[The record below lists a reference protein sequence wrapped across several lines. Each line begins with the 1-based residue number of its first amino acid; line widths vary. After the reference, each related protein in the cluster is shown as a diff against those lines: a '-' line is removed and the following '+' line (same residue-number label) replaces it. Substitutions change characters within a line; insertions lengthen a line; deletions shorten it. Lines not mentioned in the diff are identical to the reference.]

1 MHSTLVSELWYE
13 LKRHIPAS
21 DRADAAETVVA
32 VLVNNDEDI
41 DDIKTAFKSDR
52 EIKTAL
58 MAYLDTEKSYDEE
71 DEEEYDDEEDND
83 EW

>member
-58 MAYLDTEKSYDEE
+58 MAYLDTEKNYEE

>member
-71 DEEEYDDEEDND
+71 DEEEYEDEEDND

>member
-1 MHSTLVSELWYE
+1 M
-13 LKRHIPAS
+13 
-21 DRADAAETVVA
+21 
-32 VLVNNDEDI
+32 LVNNDEDI

-58 MAYLDTEKSYDEE
+58 MAYLDTEKNYEE
-71 DEEEYDDEEDND
+71 DEEEYDDEDDND

>member
-13 LKRHIPAS
+13 IKRHIPPS
-21 DRADAAETVVA
+21 DRTEAAETVVA

-41 DDIKTAFKSDR
+41 DDIKQAFKGDR
-52 EIKTAL
+52 DIKAAL
-58 MAYLDTEKSYDEE
+58 LEYLDTEKSYEEE
-71 DEEEYDDEEDND
+71 DEEDYADDDETD

>member
-13 LKRHIPAS
+13 LKRHIPPS
-21 DRADAAETVVA
+21 DRTEAAETVVA

-41 DDIKTAFKSDR
+41 DDIKNAFKSDR
-52 EIKTAL
+52 DIKAAL
-58 MAYLDTEKSYDEE
+58 MAYLDTEKSYDED
-71 DEEEYDDEEDND
+71 DEEDYDDEEDND